1 MTGKGKRKK
10 HKNNCTLKERRI
22 YFTRKKN
29 NVLINAE
36 NKGTLKLGVRLQ
48 NIFFKETEIKDLERN
63 AFFTNCVLVRQ
74 SNGK

>member
-10 HKNNCTLKERRI
+10 HKNNCTLKERI

-36 NKGTLKLGVRLQ
+36 NKGKLKLGVRLQ

>member
-10 HKNNCTLKERRI
+10 HKIHCTLKERRI

-36 NKGTLKLGVRLQ
+36 NKGKLKLGVRLQ
-48 NIFFKETEIKDLERN
+48 NIFLKKQKLRI
-63 AFFTNCVLVRQ
+63 
-74 SNGK
+74 

>member
-10 HKNNCTLKERRI
+10 HKNNCTLKERKI

-36 NKGTLKLGVRLQ
+36 NKGKLKLGVRLQ
-48 NIFFKETEIKDLERN
+48 NIFFKETN
-63 AFFTNCVLVRQ
+63 
-74 SNGK
+74 